1 MLRRTSETQTAGWG
15 ADRPPA
21 KASITSQSSEGDLR
35 ELIAI
40 RAYELYV
47 ERGSTQGDETTDWLR
62 AEAEVLNCLQTR
74 PLDPQPSARRSRNG
88 AKKAAPKVTAPR
100 GARRALAATSTRK
113 NKPRSEAA

>member
-1 MLRRTSETQTAGWG
+1 MLRRTSETRKAGWG

-21 KASITSQSSEGDLR
+21 KVSIIPPSENDLR

-47 ERGSTQGDETTDWLR
+47 EHGSAEGHETTDWLM
-62 AEAEVLNCLQTR
+62 AEADVLSCLQTR
-74 PLDPQPSARRSRNG
+74 PLDPEPGARRSRNG

-100 GARRALAATSTRK
+100 GAPRTLAATSNRK
-113 NKPRSEAA
+113 NKQRSEAA

>member
-1 MLRRTSETQTAGWG
+1 MLRRTNEPQKAGWG

-21 KASITSQSSEGDLR
+21 KASITPPSEGDLR

-47 ERGSTQGDETTDWLR
+47 ERGSAQGDETTDWLM
-62 AEAEVLNCLQTR
+62 AEAEVLSCLQTR
-74 PLDPQPSARRSRNG
+74 PLDPQPSAPRSRNG
-88 AKKAAPKVTAPR
+88 AKKAAPKVTTPSRAPR
-100 GARRALAATSTRK
+100 TVAATSNRR